1 MNYSE
6 NKDIFYGSEYAMQI
20 IDKWSAGIPFFMEY
34 EGKIFDAFLFYSD
47 NRQMARFNAIK
58 LLVLVDVKTGE
69 IKNLSN
75 ELDSFKI
82 ADNFS
87 FTIKM
92 FTDVDEYIDLSHR
105 IQEKYV
111 ELRDDIVTSRVVDK
125 NTQNQYLDI
134 VEKLIP
140 QEIIE
145 KVYRLL
151 SPQLFMKL

>member
-34 EGKIFDAFLFYSD
+34 EG
-47 NRQMARFNAIK
+47 IK